1 MSILLC
7 VNERLN
13 VISSV
18 RVVCLRACAII
29 NLCGKMQDKTQAKT
43 SKQHTRH
50 ERKKERSRTKKKSHQ
65 SVSCTFFSFFFDDE
79 MVTTPALS
87 TVKLPTPFVLRTA
100 APRRNILSSWSS
112 SFPPPPPPRR
122 NEKILLA
129 VRSSSSKAPKSSTSK
144 KIIRVEKNRRKE
156 EFQNWPVWGCELST
170 FPWTYGQTEQ
180 CYILKGKVTVI
191 PDENPEE
198 AVTLEAGDF
207 AEMQKGLSCTWD
219 VLEDVSKN
227 FKFV

>member
-1 MSILLC
+1 
-7 VNERLN
+7 
-13 VISSV
+13 
-18 RVVCLRACAII
+18 
-29 NLCGKMQDKTQAKT
+29 
-43 SKQHTRH
+43 
-50 ERKKERSRTKKKSHQ
+50 
-65 SVSCTFFSFFFDDE
+65 
-79 MVTTPALS
+79 MVFITPSALA
-87 TVKLPTPFVLRTA
+87 TVKPPTPFVLRTA
-100 APRRNILSSWSS
+100 APGRNILSSRSS
-112 SFPPPPPPRR
+112 SFPPFPRR
-122 NEKILLA
+122 KNEKILF
-129 VRSSSSKAPKSSTSK
+129 VRSSSSSRTPKRSTDGK

-156 EFQNWPVWGCELST
+156 EFQNWPVWGCAQST

>member
-1 MSILLC
+1 
-7 VNERLN
+7 
-13 VISSV
+13 
-18 RVVCLRACAII
+18 
-29 NLCGKMQDKTQAKT
+29 
-43 SKQHTRH
+43 
-50 ERKKERSRTKKKSHQ
+50 
-65 SVSCTFFSFFFDDE
+65 
-79 MVTTPALS
+79 MVTPPALVA
-87 TVKLPTPFVLRTA
+87 TVKPPTPFVLRTA
-100 APRRNILSSWSS
+100 APRRNILSWSS
-112 SFPPPPPPRR
+112 SFPPLSPPRR
-122 NEKILLA
+122 NEKIVSA

-144 KIIRVEKNRRKE
+144 INRVEKNRTKE
-156 EFQNWPVWGCELST
+156 EFQNWPVWGCEQST

-219 VLEDVSKN
+219 VLENVSKN

>member
-1 MSILLC
+1 MFTSVVLLLIYAVKC
-7 VNERLN
+7 RIKHSRQKPQNTLEKRE
-13 VISSV
+13 
-18 RVVCLRACAII
+18 
-29 NLCGKMQDKTQAKT
+29 K
-43 SKQHTRH
+43 
-50 ERKKERSRTKKKSHQ
+50 ERKVSHKKDKKKRLKIIQSFLHFFFLLFEDIKMGVTP
-65 SVSCTFFSFFFDDE
+65 SVSL
-79 MVTTPALS
+79 A
-87 TVKLPTPFVLRTA
+87 TVKPPKTPFVLRKTA
-100 APRRNILSSWSS
+100 APRRRNILSSWSS
-112 SFPPPPPPRR
+112 SFPPFPFRR
-122 NEKILLA
+122 KNPEKI
-129 VRSSSSKAPKSSTSK
+129 VSVRRSSSSGTPKRSAGK

-156 EFQNWPVWGCELST
+156 EFQNWPVWGCAQST

>member
-1 MSILLC
+1 VLLLIYAVKC
-7 VNERLN
+7 RIKHSRQKPQNNTHGQKKE
-13 VISSV
+13 
-18 RVVCLRACAII
+18 
-29 NLCGKMQDKTQAKT
+29 
-43 SKQHTRH
+43 
-50 ERKKERSRTKKKSHQ
+50 KERSRTKKTKKKRLKNIQSFLHFFFLLFEDIKMGVTP
-65 SVSCTFFSFFFDDE
+65 SVSL
-79 MVTTPALS
+79 A
-87 TVKLPTPFVLRTA
+87 TVKPPKTPFVLRKTA
-100 APRRNILSSWSS
+100 APRRRNILSSWSS
-112 SFPPPPPPRR
+112 SFPPFPFRR
-122 NEKILLA
+122 KNPEKI
-129 VRSSSSKAPKSSTSK
+129 VSVRRSSSSGTPKRSAGK

-156 EFQNWPVWGCELST
+156 EFQNWPVWGCAQST

>member
-1 MSILLC
+1 
-7 VNERLN
+7 
-13 VISSV
+13 
-18 RVVCLRACAII
+18 
-29 NLCGKMQDKTQAKT
+29 
-43 SKQHTRH
+43 
-50 ERKKERSRTKKKSHQ
+50 
-65 SVSCTFFSFFFDDE
+65 
-79 MVTTPALS
+79 MVLTPSALA
-87 TVKLPTPFVLRTA
+87 TVKPPTPFVLRTA

-112 SFPPPPPPRR
+112 SFPPPRR
-122 NEKILLA
+122 KNEKILLA
-129 VRSSSSKAPKSSTSK
+129 VRSSSSKAPKSTSK

-156 EFQNWPVWGCELST
+156 EFQNWPVWGCEQST

-219 VLEDVSKN
+219 VLEAVSKN

>member
-1 MSILLC
+1 MFTSVVLLLIYAVKC
-7 VNERLN
+7 R
-13 VISSV
+13 IKHFGK
-18 RVVCLRACAII
+18 
-29 NLCGKMQDKTQAKT
+29 NLK
-43 SKQHTRH
+43 KQHSFEKREK
-50 ERKKERSRTKKKSHQ
+50 ERKVSHKKDKKKKSP
-65 SVSCTFFSFFFDDE
+65 SSKISCTFFSFFFEDIK
-79 MVTTPALS
+79 MGVTPSVSLA
-87 TVKLPTPFVLRTA
+87 TVKPPAPFVLRKTA
-100 APRRNILSSWSS
+100 APRRRNILSSWSS
-112 SFPPPPPPRR
+112 SFPPFPFRR
-122 NEKILLA
+122 KNEKI
-129 VRSSSSKAPKSSTSK
+129 VSVRRSSSSGTPKSSAGK

-156 EFQNWPVWGCELST
+156 EFQNWPVWGCAQST

>member
-1 MSILLC
+1 MFASC
-7 VNERLN
+7 VYER
-13 VISSV
+13 
-18 RVVCLRACAII
+18 RAII
-29 NLCGKMQDKTQAKT
+29 NLCGKMQDKTQQAKT
-43 SKQHTRH
+43 SKQHSRTEKR
-50 ERKKERSRTKKKSHQ
+50 ERKVSHKKDKKKRLKSSKNFLHFFFLLFEDIKMGVTP
-65 SVSCTFFSFFFDDE
+65 SVSL
-79 MVTTPALS
+79 A
-87 TVKLPTPFVLRTA
+87 TVKPPKTPFVLRKTA
-100 APRRNILSSWSS
+100 APRRRNILSSWSS
-112 SFPPPPPPRR
+112 SFPPFPFRR
-122 NEKILLA
+122 KNEKI
-129 VRSSSSKAPKSSTSK
+129 VSVRRSSSSGTPKRSAGK

-156 EFQNWPVWGCELST
+156 EFQNWPVWGCAQST

>member
-1 MSILLC
+1 MFASC
-7 VNERLN
+7 VYER
-13 VISSV
+13 
-18 RVVCLRACAII
+18 RAII
-29 NLCGKMQDKTQAKT
+29 NLCGKMQDKTQQAKT
-43 SKQHTRH
+43 SKQHSRTEKR
-50 ERKKERSRTKKKSHQ
+50 ERKKGLAQKRQKKRLKIIQSFLHFFFLLFEDIKMVFTP
-65 SVSCTFFSFFFDDE
+65 SVSL
-79 MVTTPALS
+79 A
-87 TVKLPTPFVLRTA
+87 TVKPPTPFVLRKTA
-100 APRRNILSSWSS
+100 APRRRNILSSWSS
-112 SFPPPPPPRR
+112 SFPPFPFRR
-122 NEKILLA
+122 KNEKIVS
-129 VRSSSSKAPKSSTSK
+129 VRSSSSSGTPKRSTGK

-156 EFQNWPVWGCELST
+156 EFQNWPVWGCEQST

>member
-1 MSILLC
+1 MG
-7 VNERLN
+7 V
-13 VISSV
+13 
-18 RVVCLRACAII
+18 
-29 NLCGKMQDKTQAKT
+29 TP
-43 SKQHTRH
+43 
-50 ERKKERSRTKKKSHQ
+50 
-65 SVSCTFFSFFFDDE
+65 SVSL
-79 MVTTPALS
+79 A
-87 TVKLPTPFVLRTA
+87 TVKPPTPFVLRKTA
-100 APRRNILSSWSS
+100 APRRRNILSSWSS
-112 SFPPPPPPRR
+112 SFPPFPFRR
-122 NEKILLA
+122 KNEKI
-129 VRSSSSKAPKSSTSK
+129 VSVRRSSSSGTPKSSAGK

-156 EFQNWPVWGCELST
+156 EFQNWPVWGCAQST

>member
-1 MSILLC
+1 M
-7 VNERLN
+7 
-13 VISSV
+13 
-18 RVVCLRACAII
+18 VV
-29 NLCGKMQDKTQAKT
+29 
-43 SKQHTRH
+43 
-50 ERKKERSRTKKKSHQ
+50 
-65 SVSCTFFSFFFDDE
+65 
-79 MVTTPALS
+79 TPPPTLA
-87 TVKLPTPFVLRTA
+87 TVKPRTSFVLRTA
-100 APRRNILSSWSS
+100 APRRNVLSSWSS
-112 SFPPPPPPRR
+112 SFPPPRR
-122 NEKILLA
+122 NNEKILVA
-129 VRSSSSKAPKSSTSK
+129 VRSSSSKAPKSSTGK

-156 EFQNWPVWGCELST
+156 EFQNWPVWGCEQST

>member
-1 MSILLC
+1 
-7 VNERLN
+7 
-13 VISSV
+13 
-18 RVVCLRACAII
+18 
-29 NLCGKMQDKTQAKT
+29 
-43 SKQHTRH
+43 
-50 ERKKERSRTKKKSHQ
+50 
-65 SVSCTFFSFFFDDE
+65 
-79 MVTTPALS
+79 
-87 TVKLPTPFVLRTA
+87 
-100 APRRNILSSWSS
+100 
-112 SFPPPPPPRR
+112 
-122 NEKILLA
+122 
-129 VRSSSSKAPKSSTSK
+129 VRSSSSSGTPKSSAGK

-156 EFQNWPVWGCELST
+156 EFQNWPVWGCAQST

>member
-1 MSILLC
+1 MFASC
-7 VNERLN
+7 VYER
-13 VISSV
+13 
-18 RVVCLRACAII
+18 RAII
-29 NLCGKMQDKTQAKT
+29 NLCRKMQDKTQAKT
-43 SKQHTRH
+43 SKQHKRQ

-65 SVSCTFFSFFFDDE
+65 SVSCTFFSFFFDE
-79 MVTTPALS
+79 MVTTPTLA
-87 TVKLPTPFVLRTA
+87 TVKPPTPFVLRTA
-100 APRRNILSSWSS
+100 APRRSILSSWSS
-112 SFPPPPPPRR
+112 SFPPFPRR
-122 NEKILLA
+122 KNEKILL
-129 VRSSSSKAPKSSTSK
+129 VRSSSSSRTPKSTSK

-156 EFQNWPVWGCELST
+156 EFQNWPVWGCEQST

-198 AVTLEAGDF
+198 AETLEAGDF

>member
-1 MSILLC
+1 MG
-7 VNERLN
+7 V
-13 VISSV
+13 
-18 RVVCLRACAII
+18 
-29 NLCGKMQDKTQAKT
+29 TP
-43 SKQHTRH
+43 
-50 ERKKERSRTKKKSHQ
+50 
-65 SVSCTFFSFFFDDE
+65 SVSL
-79 MVTTPALS
+79 A
-87 TVKLPTPFVLRTA
+87 TVKPPAPFVLRTA
-100 APRRNILSSWSS
+100 APRRRNILSSWSS
-112 SFPPPPPPRR
+112 SFPPPPPLRR

-156 EFQNWPVWGCELST
+156 EFQNWPVWGCEQST

>member
-1 MSILLC
+1 VLLLIYAVKCRIKHSRQKPQNNILL
-7 VNERLN
+7 R
-13 VISSV
+13 
-18 RVVCLRACAII
+18 
-29 NLCGKMQDKTQAKT
+29 K
-43 SKQHTRH
+43 
-50 ERKKERSRTKKKSHQ
+50 ERKKERSRTKKTKKKDSSKSSKNFLHFFFLLFEGDIKMGVTP
-65 SVSCTFFSFFFDDE
+65 SVSL
-79 MVTTPALS
+79 A
-87 TVKLPTPFVLRTA
+87 TVKPPKTPFVLRKTA
-100 APRRNILSSWSS
+100 APRRRNILSSWSS
-112 SFPPPPPPRR
+112 SFPPFPFRR
-122 NEKILLA
+122 KNPEKI
-129 VRSSSSKAPKSSTSK
+129 VSVRRSSSSGTPKRSAGK

-156 EFQNWPVWGCELST
+156 EFQNWPVWGCAQST

>member
-1 MSILLC
+1 L
-7 VNERLN
+7 
-13 VISSV
+13 
-18 RVVCLRACAII
+18 
-29 NLCGKMQDKTQAKT
+29 AKT
-43 SKQHTRH
+43 SKQHSFEKREK
-50 ERKKERSRTKKKSHQ
+50 ERKVSHKKDKKKRLKIIQSFLHFFFLLFEDIKMGVTP
-65 SVSCTFFSFFFDDE
+65 SVSL
-79 MVTTPALS
+79 A
-87 TVKLPTPFVLRTA
+87 TVKPPKTPFVLRKTA
-100 APRRNILSSWSS
+100 APRRRNILSSWSS
-112 SFPPPPPPRR
+112 SFPPFPFRR
-122 NEKILLA
+122 KNPEKI
-129 VRSSSSKAPKSSTSK
+129 VSVRRSSSSGTPKSSAGK

-156 EFQNWPVWGCELST
+156 EFQNWPVWGCAQST

>member
-1 MSILLC
+1 MFASC
-7 VNERLN
+7 VYER
-13 VISSV
+13 
-18 RVVCLRACAII
+18 RAII
-29 NLCGKMQDKTQAKT
+29 NLCGKMQDKTQQAKT
-43 SKQHTRH
+43 SKHSREKR
-50 ERKKERSRTKKKSHQ
+50 ERKKGLAQKRQKKRLIKIIQSFLHFFFLLFEDIKMGVTP
-65 SVSCTFFSFFFDDE
+65 SVSL
-79 MVTTPALS
+79 A
-87 TVKLPTPFVLRTA
+87 TVKPPKTPFVLRKTA
-100 APRRNILSSWSS
+100 APRRRNILSSWSS
-112 SFPPPPPPRR
+112 SFPPFPFRR
-122 NEKILLA
+122 KNPEKI
-129 VRSSSSKAPKSSTSK
+129 VSVRRSSSSGTPKRSAGK

-156 EFQNWPVWGCELST
+156 EFQNWPVWGCAQST

>member
-1 MSILLC
+1 MFASC
-7 VNERLN
+7 VYER
-13 VISSV
+13 
-18 RVVCLRACAII
+18 RAII
-29 NLCGKMQDKTQAKT
+29 NLCRKMQDKTQAKT
-43 SKQHTRH
+43 SKQHTQPREK
-50 ERKKERSRTKKKSHQ
+50 ERKVSHKKKRVISQ
-65 SVSCTFFSFFFDDE
+65 FPALFFPSFLDE
-79 MVTTPALS
+79 MVLTPSALA
-87 TVKLPTPFVLRTA
+87 TVKPRTPFVLCTA

-112 SFPPPPPPRR
+112 SFPPFPRR
-122 NEKILLA
+122 KNEKILL

-156 EFQNWPVWGCELST
+156 EFQNWPVWGCEQST

>member
-1 MSILLC
+1 
-7 VNERLN
+7 
-13 VISSV
+13 
-18 RVVCLRACAII
+18 
-29 NLCGKMQDKTQAKT
+29 MQDKTFWQKPQNNT
-43 SKQHTRH
+43 LLSEKREK
-50 ERKKERSRTKKKSHQ
+50 ERKVSHKKDKKKRLKIIQSFLHFFFLLFEDIKMGVTP
-65 SVSCTFFSFFFDDE
+65 SVSL
-79 MVTTPALS
+79 A
-87 TVKLPTPFVLRTA
+87 TVKPPKTPFVLRKTA
-100 APRRNILSSWSS
+100 APRRRNILSSWSS
-112 SFPPPPPPRR
+112 SFPPFPFRR
-122 NEKILLA
+122 KNPEKI
-129 VRSSSSKAPKSSTSK
+129 VSVRRSSSSGTPKRSAGK

-156 EFQNWPVWGCELST
+156 EFQNWPVWGCAQST

>member
-1 MSILLC
+1 
-7 VNERLN
+7 R
-13 VISSV
+13 
-18 RVVCLRACAII
+18 AII
-29 NLCGKMQDKTQAKT
+29 NLCGKMQDKTRQQKPQNT
-43 SKQHTRH
+43 HEKREK
-50 ERKKERSRTKKKSHQ
+50 ERKVSRQRQKKRVKIIQ
-65 SVSCTFFSFFFDDE
+65 KFFFLHFFFLLFEDFE
-79 MVTTPALS
+79 MVLLLTPSALA
-87 TVKLPTPFVLRTA
+87 TVKPPAPFVLRTA

-112 SFPPPPPPRR
+112 SFPPFPRWK
-122 NEKILLA
+122 NEKILL
-129 VRSSSSKAPKSSTSK
+129 VRSSSSSRTPKRSTGK

-156 EFQNWPVWGCELST
+156 EFQNWPVWGCAQST

>member
-1 MSILLC
+1 MFASC
-7 VNERLN
+7 VYER
-13 VISSV
+13 
-18 RVVCLRACAII
+18 RAII
-29 NLCGKMQDKTQAKT
+29 NLCGKMQDKTQQAKT
-43 SKQHTRH
+43 SKQHTHSSKR
-50 ERKKERSRTKKKSHQ
+50 ERKVSHKKDKKKRLKIIQSFLHFFFLLFEDIKMGVTP
-65 SVSCTFFSFFFDDE
+65 SVSL
-79 MVTTPALS
+79 A
-87 TVKLPTPFVLRTA
+87 TVKPPKTPFVLRKTA
-100 APRRNILSSWSS
+100 APRRRNILSSRSS
-112 SFPPPPPPRR
+112 SFPPFPFRR
-122 NEKILLA
+122 KNPEKI
-129 VRSSSSKAPKSSTSK
+129 VSVRRSSSSGTPKRSAGK

-156 EFQNWPVWGCELST
+156 EFQNWPVWGCAQST